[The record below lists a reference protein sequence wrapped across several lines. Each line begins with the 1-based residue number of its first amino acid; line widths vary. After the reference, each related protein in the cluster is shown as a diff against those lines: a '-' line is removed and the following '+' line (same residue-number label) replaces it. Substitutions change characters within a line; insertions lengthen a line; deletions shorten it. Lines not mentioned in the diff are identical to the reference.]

1 MLRFTAMFALLLQL
15 VAAAVE
21 EVADE
26 RTFKK
31 ILSDNP
37 AVVVDFYSQTCGPC
51 IMMAPKFKE
60 LAKEY
65 EGRVKFV
72 KVDVQ
77 RAYVGVQIRSMP
89 TFHFYL
95 QGKLENQFSG
105 ADENGMRMYT
115 QVPPPATCPLPR
127 ACSRLPLPL
136 RPGRPGSRCS
146 LRPPLVH
153 ARRSNS
159 TARLRPWT
167 SRCRSARSRP
177 STRSTTRASSIMS
190 TRSTRSTQ
198 PTRHALRRAP
208 FALATARAVHMHAFC
223 SLAQRLRPPPLRA
236 AQLVQILKKK
246 YGKAPEYTKKNSRK
260 AAAPAGGGDKP
271 GGEKVVD
278 IRKMD
283 MDDLKAE
290 IYRREMA
297 AEEKEEELRK
307 KKNDRRREKLG
318 LVDKEGNPG
327 SAAKPVK
334 LAVLGGG
341 PAGMTAAIYSARAGL
356 KPVVVAP
363 AIGGQLMGKGVG
375 VENYPGILEA
385 NGGDIIKLMKNQAAK
400 FAATFEHEIV
410 MSVDLSVRPFVIKT
424 NSSALTAHS
433 LVISTG
439 ADSRW
444 LDAPGEMQYRG
455 GGVSSCATCD
465 GFLWREKAVAVIGGG
480 DTAMEDALVLARTS
494 SHVTVIHRRD
504 SFRASHV
511 LQQAVL
517 SNPKITVMWNTVVK
531 EFKGGDCAQEATC
544 MLSALALESTTDPS
558 NVTELAVDAAFVA
571 IGHIPNTE
579 LFKGQLDMTDN
590 GYLVTANASTRCSVD
605 GVFAAGD
612 VADWTYRQAVTS
624 AGSGS
629 QAALDAERWLSET
642 MVGSSEEGD
651 DDDAE
656 QCHPEDYESWTMKKI
671 RGELTS
677 MGVDVKAE
685 CKGCMEKSEFIAVL
699 CKHLSGG
706 R

>member
-1 MLRFTAMFALLLQL
+1 M
-15 VAAAVE
+15 
-21 EVADE
+21 
-26 RTFKK
+26 
-31 ILSDNP
+31 
-37 AVVVDFYSQTCGPC
+37 
-51 IMMAPKFKE
+51 
-60 LAKEY
+60 
-65 EGRVKFV
+65 
-72 KVDVQ
+72 
-77 RAYVGVQIRSMP
+77 
-89 TFHFYL
+89 
-95 QGKLENQFSG
+95 
-105 ADENGMRMYT
+105 
-115 QVPPPATCPLPR
+115 
-127 ACSRLPLPL
+127 
-136 RPGRPGSRCS
+136 
-146 LRPPLVH
+146 
-153 ARRSNS
+153 
-159 TARLRPWT
+159 
-167 SRCRSARSRP
+167 
-177 STRSTTRASSIMS
+177 
-190 TRSTRSTQ
+190 
-198 PTRHALRRAP
+198 
-208 FALATARAVHMHAFC
+208 
-223 SLAQRLRPPPLRA
+223 
-236 AQLVQILKKK
+236 QILKKK
-246 YGKAPEYTKKNSRK
+246 YGKAPEYTKKNTRK
-260 AAAPAGGGDKP
+260 AAAPAGGEKAA

-283 MDDLKAE
+283 MDELKAE

-318 LVDKEGNPG
+318 LVDKEGTPG

-385 NGGDIIKLMKNQAAK
+385 NGGDIVKLMKNQAAK
-400 FAATFEHEIV
+400 FSATFEHEMV
-410 MSVDLSVRPFVIKT
+410 MSVDLTVRPFVIKT

-444 LDAPGEMQYRG
+444 LDLPGEMEYRG

-494 SHVTVIHRRD
+494 SHVTVVHRRD

-511 LQQAVL
+511 LAQAVL
-517 SNPKITVMWNTVVK
+517 ANPKITVIWNTVVK

-544 MLSALALESTTDPS
+544 MLSALVLESTTDPS
-558 NVTELAVDAAFVA
+558 NVTELPVDAAFVA
-571 IGHIPNTE
+571 IGHIPNTD

-642 MVGSSEEGD
+642 MMGASSDEGD
-651 DDDAE
+651 DDDSE

-671 RGELTS
+671 RGELTT

-685 CKGCMEKSEFIAVL
+685 CRGCMEKSEFIAVL
-699 CKHLSGG
+699 CKHLGGG

>member
-1 MLRFTAMFALLLQL
+1 
-15 VAAAVE
+15 
-21 EVADE
+21 
-26 RTFKK
+26 
-31 ILSDNP
+31 
-37 AVVVDFYSQTCGPC
+37 
-51 IMMAPKFKE
+51 MMAPVFKDAAKE
-60 LAKEY
+60 LPD
-65 EGRVKFV
+65 VKFI

-77 RAYVGVQIRSMP
+77 RSYVGVQIRSMP

-95 QGKLENQFSG
+95 QGKVENQFSG
-105 ADENGMRMYT
+105 GDENGLRQYSRQLAAKAEAMDVEVSLGAIEAFY
-115 QVPPPATCPLPR
+115 QKHDPSKLDKVDEIYEKYPAYK
-127 ACSRLPLPL
+127 
-136 RPGRPGSRCS
+136 
-146 LRPPLVH
+146 
-153 ARRSNS
+153 
-159 TARLRPWT
+159 
-167 SRCRSARSRP
+167 
-177 STRSTTRASSIMS
+177 
-190 TRSTRSTQ
+190 
-198 PTRHALRRAP
+198 
-208 FALATARAVHMHAFC
+208 
-223 SLAQRLRPPPLRA
+223 
-236 AQLVQILKKK
+236 LVQILKKK

-297 AEEKEEELRK
+297 AEQKEEELRK

-318 LVDKEGNPG
+318 LVTKDGEPG

-356 KPVVVAP
+356 KPVVIAP
-363 AIGGQLMGKGVG
+363 AIGGQLLGKGVG
-375 VENYPGILEA
+375 VENYPGIIEA
-385 NGGDIIKLMKNQAAK
+385 NGGDIIKLMKTQAAK
-400 FAATFEHEIV
+400 FSATFEHETV
-410 MSVDLSVRPFVIKT
+410 PSVDLSSRPFVLKT
-424 NSSALTAHS
+424 NTSALTAHS

-444 LDAPGEMQYRG
+444 LGVEGEHQYRG

-504 SFRASHV
+504 TFRASHV

-517 SNPKITVMWNTVVK
+517 SNPKITVMWNTTVK
-531 EFKGGDCAQEATC
+531 QFKGGDCAQEATC
-544 MLSALALESTTDPS
+544 MLSHLVLEDTVDPAKE
-558 NVTELAVDAAFVA
+558 VPELPVDAAFVA

-579 LFKGQLDMTDN
+579 LFKGQLDMSDN
-590 GYLVTANASTRCSVD
+590 GYLLTREGSTACSIP
-605 GVFAAGD
+605 GVFASGD
-612 VADWTYRQAVTS
+612 VADWVYRQAVTS

-629 QAALDAERWLSET
+629 QAALDAERWLSEQQIG
-642 MVGSSEEGD
+642 MSEGE
-651 DDDAE
+651 AE
-656 QCHPEDYESWTMKKI
+656 EEEEACHPEDYESWTMKKI

-685 CKGCMEKSEFIAVL
+685 CRGCMEKSEFIAVL

>member
-1 MLRFTAMFALLLQL
+1 MLRRTLLSLVL
-15 VAAAVE
+15 VAALGAVE
-21 EVADE
+21 EISDE

-31 ILSDNP
+31 ALSDNI

-77 RAYVGVQIRSMP
+77 RSYVGVQVRSMP

-95 QGKLENQFSG
+95 SGKLENQFSG
-105 ADENGMRMYT
+105 ADENGMRQYT
-115 QVPPPATCPLPR
+115 QQLDRKAEAMDIEVSLGAIEAFYKEHDPSKLDNVDEIYEKYPAYK
-127 ACSRLPLPL
+127 
-136 RPGRPGSRCS
+136 
-146 LRPPLVH
+146 
-153 ARRSNS
+153 
-159 TARLRPWT
+159 
-167 SRCRSARSRP
+167 
-177 STRSTTRASSIMS
+177 
-190 TRSTRSTQ
+190 
-198 PTRHALRRAP
+198 
-208 FALATARAVHMHAFC
+208 
-223 SLAQRLRPPPLRA
+223 
-236 AQLVQILKKK
+236 LVQILKKK
-246 YGKAPEYTKKNSRK
+246 YGKAPEYTKKNSR
-260 AAAPAGGGDKP
+260 ASAAPKEGGGGGGGGGGAKP
-271 GGEKVVD
+271 VD

-283 MDDLKAE
+283 MDELKAE

-297 AEEKEEELRK
+297 AEEKEEELRV
-307 KKNDRRREKLG
+307 KKNERRREKLG
-318 LVDKEGNPG
+318 LVGKDGEAG

-334 LAVLGGG
+334 MAVLGGG

-356 KPVVVAP
+356 KPLVIAP
-363 AIGGQLMGKGVG
+363 AMGGQLMGKGVG

-385 NGGDIIKLMKNQAAK
+385 NGGDIVKLMKQQAAK
-400 FAATFEHEIV
+400 FNAVFEHELV
-410 MSVDLSVRPFVIKT
+410 TSVDLSQRPFVIKT
-424 NSSALTAHS
+424 NASALTAHA
-433 LVISTG
+433 LIVSTG

-444 LDAPGEMQYRG
+444 LGVEGEHMYRG

-494 SHVTVIHRRD
+494 SHVTLIHRRD
-504 SFRASHV
+504 TFRASHV

-517 SNPKITVMWNTVVK
+517 NNPKITVVWNTTIK
-531 EFKGGDCAQEATC
+531 QFKGGDCAQEATC
-544 MLSALALESTTDPS
+544 MLSHLVLESTTDPE

-571 IGHIPNTE
+571 IGHIPNTD
-579 LFKGQLDMTDN
+579 LFKGQLEMSDN
-590 GYLVTANASTRCSVD
+590 GYLMTKAESTHCSVD

-612 VADWTYRQAVTS
+612 VADWVYRQAVTS

-629 QAALDAERWLSET
+629 QAALDAERWLSEQ
-642 MVGSSEEGD
+642 MVGTSEEGEA

-671 RGELTS
+671 RAELTA
-677 MGVDVKAE
+677 MGVDHKAE